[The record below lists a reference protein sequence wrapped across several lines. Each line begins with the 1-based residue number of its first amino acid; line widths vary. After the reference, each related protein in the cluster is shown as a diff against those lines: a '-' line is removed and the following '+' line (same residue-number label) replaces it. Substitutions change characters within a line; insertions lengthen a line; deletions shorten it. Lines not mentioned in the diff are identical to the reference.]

1 MNKPSKQDSYQA
13 AVAREAASLLDD
25 PRYDAW
31 RSQGRRRALVIGAV
45 VSILATVAAC
55 LHDDPVIVLLAIV
68 IAAGCW
74 WLLRKA
80 VRGIADLPDEFVDE
94 RIRSVRNEHY
104 LYAYRILSALTLVV
118 VLAMY
123 MAADAGRFAWQP
135 AANHVHALFW
145 AVLLLSAMLP
155 SMLLAWSQREV

>member
-1 MNKPSKQDSYQA
+1 MNTPEPQDKYQA

-31 RSQGRRRALVIGAV
+31 RSQGRRRVLVIGAV
-45 VSILATVAAC
+45 ASILATVAAC
-55 LHDDPVIVLLAIV
+55 LHDDPLIVLLAIV
-68 IAAGCW
+68 VSAGCW

-80 VRGIADLPDEFVDE
+80 VRGFADLPDEFIDE
-94 RIRSVRNEHY
+94 RIRAVRNEHY

-123 MAADAGRFAWQP
+123 MAADGSRLAWQP
-135 AANHVHALFW
+135 GAHHVHALFW
-145 AVLLLSAMLP
+145 AVLLASAMLP